1 VTDRARICLICF
13 CCRSFLKPMFDFVQH
28 LQTEVVERATPE
40 MRRIYGYD
48 SQPGGLDVPKGEAE
62 RGP

>member
-1 VTDRARICLICF
+1 
-13 CCRSFLKPMFDFVQH
+13 MFDFVQH